1 MNLRCPKLRLD
12 KIGITEY
19 KVGNG
24 KIVLKLFD
32 VESGEIFEDSDYVV
46 RPYKQVTPLPRY
58 AKCKEQALDF
68 RSEWDTKYMSTNNKH
83 FGDLESISNKHG
95 EDILKIVLSLTKH
108 VVVHNVCFIPRD
120 VLVSIFNCTDKNLNR
135 KLKSLVDRH
144 IIQYETKGL
153 NVPKTI
159 KILIN
164 PSYFWYGSDKSR
176 MHEWL
181 SYWCSKT
188 NKVLEIEDTFR
199 KNEITSEIPLEYDVR
214 YDIGVYDEKVVEEDE
229 YLLDKSY
236 VRTLT
241 HDQLI
246 YLIYGV

>member
-19 KVGNG
+19 KASNG
-24 KIVLKLFD
+24 KVVLKLFD
-32 VESGEIFEDSDYVV
+32 VESGEIFEDSNYVV
-46 RPYKQVTPLPRY
+46 RPYKQVTPSPRN

-68 RSEWDTKYMSTNNKH
+68 RNDWDKKYMSTNNKS
-83 FGDLESISNKHG
+83 FGDLQSIERHHG
-95 EDILKIVLSLTKH
+95 LDILKTVLSLTKQ
-108 VVVHNVCFIPRD
+108 VVVHNVCFIPREE
-120 VLVSIFNCTDKNLNR
+120 LLGIFNCTDKNLNR
-135 KLKSLVDRH
+135 KLKSLEDRH

-164 PSYFWYGSDKSR
+164 PSYFWYGSDKSKF
-176 MHEWL
+176 HEWL

-188 NKVLEIEDTFR
+188 PKVLESEDAFKSSVIE
-199 KNEITSEIPLEYDVR
+199 SEVPLEYDVR
-214 YDIGVYDEKVVEEDE
+214 YDIGVYDDKVVEDE
-229 YLLDKSY
+229 SLLVDKSY
-236 VRTLT
+236 VKNLT